1 MSTLSM
7 RLKQRARMLAA
18 GVALSA
24 ASLALIPGVA
34 EATDPTDCLCR
45 FVGDIAN
52 TEEPDS
58 GGQSGNNADGSGG
71 PGQDNDAGQDNTLLT
86 QDTLDVGNIDAANG
100 NDVQVAGVGDNNTS
114 SAPGGQQGDSTDGPG
129 SPGAAQDNDAG

>member
-45 FVGDIAN
+45 LVSDITN

-58 GGQSGNNADGSGG
+58 GGQSGNNAGSSGG
-71 PGQDNDAGQDNTLLT
+71 ADQDNDAGQDNVGTL
-86 QDTLDVGNIDAANG
+86 QDTADIGNIDAANG
-100 NDVQVAGVGDNNTS
+100 N
-114 SAPGGQQGDSTDGPG
+114 
-129 SPGAAQDNDAG
+129 